1 MNNNFVKG
9 AVIGFGKMGLAH
21 TAIINSFSNS
31 KIIAVTDE
39 SKLIN
44 KGFNQFIESINFYS
58 NHLNM
63 LKNEKIDFVFI
74 TTPPNTHVPLA
85 LDCLKYNKH
94 FFIEKPLSI
103 DSETA
108 LPLIKKL
115 NDSDNLVSMVGYM
128 MRFVP
133 SFLKGK
139 EIIDEGILGKIFNFN
154 STIYVSQ
161 LFKKGK
167 GWRYNKKISG
177 GGVINSQAAH
187 LVDLISWY
195 FGYPNSINASL
206 RQAYSK
212 DSEDFGHITFNWENK
227 LFGSLDSSWSVY
239 NYRMLETKIIINAEQ
254 GYLEINDDTVKLFL
268 NKSSTNYKEGWTIIK
283 KPEIDN
289 AVTIDLG
296 GSHYTRQDE
305 YFINSIIRQNQVM
318 NDVSNAYKVQ
328 KIIDAIYYSAKN
340 NNSSVKLIYGK

>member
-1 MNNNFVKG
+1 MSNNFVTG
-9 AVIGFGKMGLAH
+9 AIIGFGKMGLAH
-21 TAIINSFSNS
+21 TAIINSFANS
-31 KIIAVTDE
+31 KIIAVCDD

-44 KGFNQFIESINFYS
+44 KGFNQFIKNINFYS
-58 NHLNM
+58 NHLDM

-74 TTPPNTHVPLA
+74 TTPPNTHIPLA
-85 LDCLKYNKH
+85 LDCLRYNKH

-103 DSETA
+103 NSKNAE
-108 LPLIKKL
+108 PLLNKL
-115 NDSDNLVSMVGYM
+115 NEENNLVSMVGYM

-133 SFLKGK
+133 SFIKGK
-139 EIIDEGILGKIFNFN
+139 QIIEDKALGEIFNFN

-167 GWRYNKKISG
+167 GWRYDKKVSG

-195 FGYPNSINASL
+195 FDYPNSINANL
-206 RQAYSK
+206 RNVYSG
-212 DSEDFGHITFNWENK
+212 DNEDFGHITFNWKNK

-239 NYRMLETKIIINAEQ
+239 NYRMLETKIIINAEK

-268 NKSSTNYKEGWTIIK
+268 DKPSMNYKKGWTIIR
-283 KPEIDN
+283 KPEIEKE
-289 AVTIDLG
+289 VSIDLG

-305 YFINSIIRQNQVM
+305 YFINSIIQQKQVM
-318 NDVSNAYKVQ
+318 NDVKNAYKIQ
-328 KIIDAIYYSAKN
+328 KIIDAIYYSSKN
-340 NNSSVKLIYGK
+340 NNTSVKIKYE